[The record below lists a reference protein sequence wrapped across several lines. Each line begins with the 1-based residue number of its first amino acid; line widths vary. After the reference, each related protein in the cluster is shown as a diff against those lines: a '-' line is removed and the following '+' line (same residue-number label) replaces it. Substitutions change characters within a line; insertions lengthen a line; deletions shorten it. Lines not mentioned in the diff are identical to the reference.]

1 MADPAA
7 DPSGRK
13 GKITA
18 ADVIGLATK
27 ESSRAWADRNRSVTP
42 GAVDGEPV
50 ALEVEPLAAM
60 TNPIS
65 GHALKNVIDIQ
76 QEEEEEEMAEVEV
89 PDITPVIRYRT
100 PSPDVDLI
108 EVPAPKTVEVL
119 VSEDDLPIV
128 PMSAEAHIDGPAEIE
143 EDLPEVK
150 PKGAKGAGRK
160 TRQTSKKKVAHPP
173 PAPTR
178 SLRSRGAK
186 SEDQQ
191 QVERAK
197 RARIRAALGSDDR
210 DEDED

>member
-7 DPSGRK
+7 DPSGRR

-50 ALEVEPLAAM
+50 ALEVEPSAAM
-60 TNPIS
+60 AGPNS
-65 GHALKNVIDIQ
+65 GDALNTVIDIQ

-108 EVPAPKTVEVL
+108 EVPAPKTVGLL

-128 PMSAEAHIDGPAEIE
+128 PMSAEVHIDGPAEIE

-150 PKGAKGAGRK
+150 PKGAGRK

-191 QVERAK
+191 QAERAK
-197 RARIRAALGSDDR
+197 RARIRAALGSDDG